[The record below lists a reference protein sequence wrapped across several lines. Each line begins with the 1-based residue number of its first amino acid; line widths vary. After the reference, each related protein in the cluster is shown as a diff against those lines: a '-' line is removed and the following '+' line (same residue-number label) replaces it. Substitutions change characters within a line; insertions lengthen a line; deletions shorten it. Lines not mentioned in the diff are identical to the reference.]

1 MERFPIKSH
10 SVCRGCW
17 CIQQAPIRE
26 MLLYGYDGLL
36 LHKHLYNYTVGQ
48 KGSLPRLTAITLK
61 QTQLSGIQISPI
73 AEGEQ

>member
-1 MERFPIKSH
+1 
-10 SVCRGCW
+10 
-17 CIQQAPIRE
+17 

-73 AEGEQ
+73 AEGEQWSNKCLKLHTEEKEWI